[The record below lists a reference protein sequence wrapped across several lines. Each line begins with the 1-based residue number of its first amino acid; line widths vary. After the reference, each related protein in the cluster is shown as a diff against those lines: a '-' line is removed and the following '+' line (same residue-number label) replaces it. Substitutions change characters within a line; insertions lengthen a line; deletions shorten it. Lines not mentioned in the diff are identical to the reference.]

1 MKKRNIQFLALF
13 LFSLFTGSILAQQN
27 VTGVVSNNLGDLLPG
42 VTVLEKGTSHGTVTD
57 FDGKFNLS
65 VSGSEAILE
74 FSFVGMNTKDITVG
88 TQSVINVVLTESAEA
103 LDEVVVT
110 ALGITRE
117 KKALGYSVGEVDGED
132 LVAVPQENVL
142 NAIAGR
148 VSGVAINS
156 TGGPGSSVSMVIR
169 GATSL
174 SSDNQPLFVIDGV
187 PVANTLNNV
196 GGFGSRVS
204 VDYGNAISDINPD
217 DIESMTVLKGPSA
230 AALYG
235 SRAGNGV
242 VIITTKSGKAS
253 KGMGVSINSST
264 VFDIPYKYVEGHDK
278 FALGGRPYTPD
289 NNPTGGDLILDQRT
303 SGWVGPELNIGNSA
317 VMWPYTTEELESGIP
332 QLKPLISRGSN
343 NPENFYNTAITSTNN
358 ISIEDNSEKIN
369 YRLSYTNMINEGF
382 IPNTDLRRNTISLN
396 SALKLRENFKVSS
409 SLNFTQSGAGN
420 RPSGNRGAN
429 AYEAVLKLN
438 KTIDVRDMT
447 DYWLPGFE
455 GEIQNAPY
463 NWGDDPSRYKRE
475 NPYYIANEV
484 INGFKRNR
492 IFGNVRAD
500 WDFTDYLTLMVRYN
514 YDDVKEN
521 RETKITRGYTR
532 ERNGLYGIQNISR
545 VESNLDALLTFSN
558 TFHDDDWS
566 LNASI
571 GGNIRKENS
580 SNLSTSSKSGA
591 GLIVPNVFTISNIAP
606 ENLLYGSAKYRK
618 QVNSIYGLASIGYK
632 NIAYLDITGRND
644 WSSTLP
650 EENNSYFYPSVSAS
664 VLLNNIFEM
673 GNQVSLV
680 KLRAGWAQVGNDTGP
695 YRLSPSLGNAG
706 SWGSATQLSESGTL
720 LTPDLKPEIQT
731 SWEVGTDLAFFHNRL
746 HFEATYYEAE
756 NENQILN
763 VGLPQSSGYSSKL
776 INAGLLKSTGFEA
789 SLGGTPVKTDNWN
802 WDVNFVYSKNRTTVV
817 ELSEGIDY
825 IKLWSDAKGGAY
837 TWVGEEIGNLIDRS
851 LVRVDDPNSPYN
863 GWPLLNSSGE
873 YRNQNDVGKSD
884 ENGNRISPVVGNFNP
899 DFVLGMQTSVTYKNW
914 KLAMSFDWR
923 SGGQFVSQTL
933 RYTESDL
940 QSQRWIDR
948 TYDLSDQTDVAQYIR
963 DNADTF
969 LLPGGPVYP
978 LVGGP
983 TADLGGYPFTGSDG
997 ITLNDGTFLPGV
1009 IGSYDS
1015 NGNFVLDQENIG
1027 APGTKMVRYGD
1038 NYPWSLM
1045 SAALFDADFI
1055 KLRDISITYMLP
1067 ANTVKRMG
1075 LQHLSIGVF
1084 SRNIMLWT
1092 QAGIGIDPET
1102 AFQPETGVQGSGIQF
1117 KQGIERYN
1125 LTPWAIPVGIKLNLT
1140 F

>member
-1 MKKRNIQFLALF
+1 MQFLMLF
-13 LFSLFTGSILAQQN
+13 LFSLFTGSILAQQA
-27 VTGVVSNNLGDLLPG
+27 VTGVVSDDLGELLPG
-42 VTVLEKGTSHGTVTD
+42 VTVLEKGTSNGTVTD
-57 FDGKFNLS
+57 FDGKFVIS
-65 VSGSEAILE
+65 VSGSESILL
-74 FSFVGMNTKDITVG
+74 FSSVGMQTKERNVG
-88 TQSVINVVLTESAEA
+88 SQSTLSVVLLESTES

-117 KKALGYSVGEVDGED
+117 KKALGYSVGEVDGEE
-132 LVAVPQENVL
+132 LAAVPQENVL

-148 VSGVAINS
+148 VSGVAVS
-156 TGGPGSSVSMVIR
+156 SVGGPGSSVSMVIR

-253 KGMGVSINSST
+253 KGLGVSINSST
-264 VFDIPYKYVEGHDK
+264 VFDVPYKYVEGHTK
-278 FALGGRPYTPD
+278 FATGGRPYTPT
-289 NNPTGGDLILDQRT
+289 NNPTGGDLILDERT
-303 SGWVGPELNIGNSA
+303 SGWVGPELDKGYSA
-317 VMWPYTTEELESGIP
+317 VMWPYTADELNSGVAV
-332 QLKPLISRGSN
+332 LKPLTSRGAN
-343 NPENFYNTAITSTNN
+343 NPENFYQTAITSTNN
-358 ISIEDNSEKIN
+358 ISIQDNTEKID
-369 YRLSYTNMINEGF
+369 YRLSYTNMTHEGF
-382 IPNTDLRRNTISLN
+382 TPNSDLGRNSISLN
-396 SALKLRENFKVSS
+396 SSLKLTDNFKVTS
-409 SLNFTQSGAGN
+409 SLNYTKSGADN

-429 AYEAVLKLN
+429 PYEALFKLN
-438 KTIDVRDMT
+438 THIDVRDMT

-475 NPYYIANEV
+475 NPYFIANEV
-484 INGFKRNR
+484 NNSFDRNR
-492 IFGNVRAD
+492 VFGNLRAD

-514 YDDVKEN
+514 YDDIKEV

-532 ERNGLYGIQNISR
+532 ERNGLYGIRNISR
-545 VESNLDALLTFSN
+545 VESNAEALLSFNKTFN
-558 TFHDDDWS
+558 DDWS

-571 GGNIRKENS
+571 GGNLRKENS
-580 SNLSTSSKSGA
+580 ANVSNSSKSGA
-591 GLIVPNVFTISNIAP
+591 GLIVPNVFVLGNIAP
-606 ENLLYGSAKYRK
+606 ENLQYHSATYEK
-618 QVNSIYGLASIGYK
+618 QVNSIYGMASIGYK

-650 EENNSYFYPSVSAS
+650 EENRSYFYPSISGS
-664 VLLNNIFEM
+664 LLLNNIFDM
-673 GNQVSLV
+673 GTNVSLV

-695 YRLSPSLGNAG
+695 YRLSPTLHNGGA
-706 SWGSATQLSESGTL
+706 WGDASQLVEGGEL

-731 SWEVGTDLAFFHNRL
+731 SYEFGADFSFFHNRL
-746 HFEATYYEAE
+746 RLDGTYYQAD
-756 NENQILN
+756 NTNQILS
-763 VGLPQSSGYSSKL
+763 VDLPQSSGYSRKL
-776 INAGLLKSTGFEA
+776 INAGLLRSKGFEA
-789 SLGGTPVKTDNWN
+789 SLGITAVETDDWN
-802 WDVNFVYSKNRTTVV
+802 WDLNFVYSKNRTTVV
-817 ELSEGIDY
+817 ELAEGLDY

-851 LVRVDDPNSPYN
+851 LIRVDDPNSPYH
-863 GWPLLNSSGE
+863 GWPLLNDSGE

-884 ENGNRISPVVGNFNP
+884 ENGKRISPVVGNFNP
-899 DFVLGMQTSVTYKNW
+899 DFMLGLQTSVTYKNW

-923 SGGQFVSQTL
+923 SGGQFVSQTM
-933 RYTESDL
+933 RYSESDL
-940 QSQRWIDR
+940 ASQRWIDR
-948 TYDLSDQTDVAQYIR
+948 TYDLSGQADIAQYIR
-963 DNADTF
+963 DNEDTF
-969 LLPGGPVYP
+969 LSPGGPVYP

-983 TADLGGYPFTGSDG
+983 TEELGGFPYTGSDG

-1009 IGSYDS
+1009 IGSYDA

-1027 APGTKMVRYGD
+1027 DPGTKMVRYGD

-1045 SAALFDADFI
+1045 SAATFDADFL
-1055 KLRDISITYMLP
+1055 KLRDVSISYLVPFASI
-1067 ANTVKRMG
+1067 KRTG
-1075 LQHLSIGVF
+1075 LQSLSIGIF

-1092 QAGIGIDPET
+1092 KAGIGIDPEN
-1102 AFQPETGVQGSGIQF
+1102 AFQPENGVQGSGIQF

-1125 LTPWAIPVGIKLNLT
+1125 LTPWAIPVGIKLNVT